1 MKAHPTDDRGPAELL
16 GEAAQR
22 VSNLMRKEV
31 DLARAEIDANITRAV
46 AAVGA
51 LVAAIVFALTALHV
65 LAAALVAAL
74 TELGID
80 AGWAALLVGV
90 GFAGISFLLAI
101 TGLRNLSATS
111 LAPTR
116 TAENVQA
123 DIEMMKETSNA

>member
-74 TELGID
+74 T
-80 AGWAALLVGV
+80 VGV

-111 LAPTR
+111 LAPPR